1 MVRKLIGQI
10 LVERNLISSQEL
22 HNALALQRE
31 RNEKIGRILLDLGY
45 LAERDLIQAISDQQH
60 APLITAA
67 EFPAVPIEVQTLSYK
82 FMKQF
87 KLLPLD
93 LEGNCLTLAMA
104 DPSDSETLE
113 SVRLFSGHEV
123 KVRYAL
129 ENEITDTLDR
139 FYGAGNGDTSRAHRW
154 GSRPDWC

>member
-22 HNALALQRE
+22 RDALTLQRE
-31 RNEKIGRILLDLGY
+31 RKEKIGRILLDLGY
-45 LAERDLIQAISDQQH
+45 LAERDLVQAISDQQQ
-60 APLITAA
+60 APLITSA

-93 LEGNCLTLAMA
+93 LEGDCLTLAMA
-104 DPSDSETLE
+104 DPSDTETLD
-113 SVRLFSGHEV
+113 SVRLFSGFKV
-123 KVRYAL
+123 KVRF
-129 ENEITDTLDR
+129 EI
-139 FYGAGNGDTSRAHRW
+139 GRASCRE
-154 GSRPDWC
+154 RVYVLV